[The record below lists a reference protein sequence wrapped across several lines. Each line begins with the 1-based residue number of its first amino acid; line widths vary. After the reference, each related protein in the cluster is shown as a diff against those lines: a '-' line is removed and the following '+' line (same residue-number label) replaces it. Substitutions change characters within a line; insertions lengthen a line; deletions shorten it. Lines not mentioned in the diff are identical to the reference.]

1 MNQLKEVV
9 NAVLEQQK
17 LQLAPSTYDARKNYL
32 KHLVEYGDYLGI
44 QVPCQ
49 ELYDAYVARAVTPDL
64 RFQLLHAVR
73 LVDKEAG
80 TKALTPEGKL
90 YNEPKLPSS
99 SESEMVYDF
108 CIWLRDSESKS
119 INTINLRLSAIK
131 SFLRYCSEEDAT
143 LSELYLKVKLIRR
156 FKGKTDP
163 KLEYLRP
170 EQLESIFSWPDT
182 ATRNGRRNQ
191 YFMIHAYETGGR
203 IEELVNMRL
212 EDIIRNGA
220 SVQIRLHGKGNKTRY
235 NPLPTEVLPH
245 LDAYLNEFH
254 PGRNNQDYLFYTI
267 HNGQHTKMAPRTV
280 NSFLASYAKELHKV
294 DPSFPEGLHCHVFRH
309 SIGMAMF
316 KAGIPLPYIKD
327 FLGHSSIDSTS
338 IYAYADNETMAAALR
353 SVDQEALPVKGS
365 DGNVVS
371 YPEKKWKGKEE
382 YLLHFCG
389 LD

>member
-1 MNQLKEVV
+1 MKIKKSELYFYELLRDFLHKYLVV
-9 NAVLEQQK
+9 QRKFTEATV
-17 LQLAPSTYDARKNYL
+17 KNYTDSL
-32 KHLVEYGDYLGI
+32 DQYRQYLRSQKKI
-44 QVPCQ
+44 P
-49 ELYDAYVARAVTPDL
+49 
-64 RFQLLHAVR
+64 F
-73 LVDKEAG
+73 DKVG
-80 TKALTPEGKL
+80 FHCFTK
-90 YNEPKLPSS
+90 
-99 SESEMVYDF
+99 EMVYDF
-108 CIWLRDSESKS
+108 CIWLRDSESKAV
-119 INTINLRLSAIK
+119 NTINLRLSAIK
-131 SFLRYCSEEDAT
+131 SFLCYCSEEDAT
-143 LSELYLKVKLIRR
+143 LSELYLKVKSIRR

-163 KLEYLRP
+163 KLEYLKP

-182 ATRNGRRNQ
+182 STRNGRRNQ

-203 IEELVNMRL
+203 IEELVNMKL
-212 EDIIRNGA
+212 DDIIRNGA

-235 NPLPTEVLPH
+235 NPLPAEVLPH

-254 PGRNNQDYLFYTI
+254 PGGKNQDYLFYTI

-280 NSFLASYAKELHKV
+280 NSFLASYAKGLHEV

-316 KAGIPLPYIKD
+316 KAGIPLSYIKD

-338 IYAYADNETMAAALR
+338 IYAHADNEAMAAALR
-353 SVDQEALPVKGS
+353 SVDQEALPAKDS

-389 LD
+389 LE

>member
-1 MNQLKEVV
+1 MHSV
-9 NAVLEQQK
+9 NASILPEVPHERLKNQSFYFYELLRDFLHKYLIIQ
-17 LQLAPSTYDARKNYL
+17 RKFTRHG
-32 KHLVEYGDYLGI
+32 K
-44 QVPCQ
+44 
-49 ELYDAYVARAVTPDL
+49 
-64 RFQLLHAVR
+64 
-73 LVDKEAG
+73 
-80 TKALTPEGKL
+80 KL
-90 YNEPKLPSS
+90 YRFAGSIPPIPDVLQKDIPFDKVGFYCFTK
-99 SESEMVYDF
+99 EMVYDF

-143 LSELYLKVKLIRR
+143 LSELYLKVRSVRR

-235 NPLPTEVLPH
+235 NPLPVEVLPH

-267 HNGQHTKMAPRTV
+267 HNGQHTRMAPRTV
-280 NSFLASYAKELHKV
+280 NSFLASYAKELHKI

-316 KAGIPLPYIKD
+316 KAGIPLPYC
-327 FLGHSSIDSTS
+327 
-338 IYAYADNETMAAALR
+338 E
-353 SVDQEALPVKGS
+353 LP
-365 DGNVVS
+365 
-371 YPEKKWKGKEE
+371 
-382 YLLHFCG
+382 
-389 LD
+389 